1 MEEARIK
8 EFGPDLDWGLRKH
21 LDCNDDLT
29 IGVFL
34 QSKNIWACAQ
44 SKGIPPEITE
54 ETGYIYHIQQAVKA
68 DFPLSA
74 DIPLPGELTA
84 SIEWISEVLT
94 TTTKFWEAQRIA
106 LKKLVAGAESTQKE
120 WEASRPHEFGGFRQ
134 QSQM

>member
-1 MEEARIK
+1 MIL
-8 EFGPDLDWGLRKH
+8 G
-21 LDCNDDLT
+21 C
-29 IGVFL
+29 FL
-34 QSKNIWACAQ
+34 QSKKVWEGTQRKWIT
-44 SKGIPPEITE
+44 PEITE
-54 ETGYIYHIQQAVKA
+54 AAGYIDHIQQAVKA